1 MRIEISNNLLFKI
14 RKNKNHNEQEIFY
27 KSFSKVL
34 IYDEYEFIN
43 SENDDN
49 YELSINKNSLILK
62 SIIQNFI
69 NCTKNKVE
77 LIIILND
84 DISDLY
90 KYQTY
95 IESIGI
101 NIIKVSSDYLSEFR
115 ILTHTYNL
123 LSFNIFNYRN
133 SNFQNITN
141 SDCQNFMYNFVSIE
155 NFENN
160 IDIYLSVN
168 FESK

>member
-14 RKNKNHNEQEIFY
+14 RKNKNHNEEEIFY
-27 KSFSKVL
+27 KSFYKVL

-49 YELSINKNSLILK
+49 FELSINKNSLILK
-62 SIIQNFI
+62 SCIQNFI
-69 NCTKNKVE
+69 NCTKNNVE

-115 ILTHTYNL
+115 KLTHT
-123 LSFNIFNYRN
+123 FTF
-133 SNFQNITN
+133 
-141 SDCQNFMYNFVSIE
+141 
-155 NFENN
+155 
-160 IDIYLSVN
+160 
-168 FESK
+168 